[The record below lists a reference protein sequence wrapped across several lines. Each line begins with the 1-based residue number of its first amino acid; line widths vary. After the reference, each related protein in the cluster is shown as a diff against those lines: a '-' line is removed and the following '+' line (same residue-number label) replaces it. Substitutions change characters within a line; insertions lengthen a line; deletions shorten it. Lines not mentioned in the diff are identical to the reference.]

1 MPRTGTIGRQPG
13 PIIIPMRTLILFL
26 ALLSFAHA
34 ESSITPVG
42 RLVLRDG
49 RILKNV
55 VIRSYDAPSSKV
67 LVLSEGRAL
76 LIPIALLPPAYAEKV
91 RAAQPTADLVQTT
104 PIPATT
110 AEQPAPPVS
119 ETTPAAPVAP
129 SVPPTPAPAQ
139 PAPVNPRAEPVD
151 PLEAHMAAATAHV
164 RRYYKFEYRSGS
176 NSIAVTDTDIAIEET
191 EPVTG
196 WTNRYRTK
204 GKVYL
209 EIYDSIGGGSF
220 RRGTSRFEVLT
231 EQKPGEL
238 IKVVD
243 FTRR

>member
-1 MPRTGTIGRQPG
+1 
-13 PIIIPMRTLILFL
+13 MRTLILFL
-26 ALLSFAHA
+26 ALLVFARA
-34 ESSITPVG
+34 DSSLTPVD
-42 RLVLRDG
+42 RLVLLDG
-49 RILKNV
+49 RVLKNV

-67 LVLSEGRAL
+67 LVLADRRAL
-76 LIPIALLPPAYAEKV
+76 LIPIDLLPPVYADKI
-91 RAAQPTADLVQTT
+91 RSIPSTADLVQTT
-104 PIPATT
+104 PIPATRPLPPPAPRSAT
-110 AEQPAPPVS
+110 TSAQPAVPPA
-119 ETTPAAPVAP
+119 TPATPAAPAP
-129 SVPPTPAPAQ
+129 

-151 PLEAHMAAATAHV
+151 PLDAHMNAAKAHV
-164 RRYYKFEYRSGS
+164 LRYYKFEYRSGS
-176 NSIAVTDTDIAIEET
+176 NSIAVTDSDIAVEDT

-196 WTNRYRTK
+196 WSNRYRTR

-220 RRGTSRFEVLT
+220 RRTTGKFEVLT